1 MTPTAIQVPE
11 EIEVQSIATVT
22 GQLDIQ
28 ILDDLDLDN
37 NAIANVGRAQLKGL
51 DSDTVDTFQSASIS
65 NTDIKVR
72 ARINLDGNDLYN
84 VDDFELDGMVSN
96 DGQEIA
102 CTSGLQMG
110 GAGDIL
116 RANEIQAET
125 FTDLP

>member
-1 MTPTAIQVPE
+1 MTAQT
-11 EIEVQSIATVT
+11 
-22 GQLDIQ
+22 DIQ

-102 CTSGLQMG
+102 CVNGLLMG
-110 GAGDIL
+110 DTGDIL
-116 RANEIQAET
+116 RGREIQAQT